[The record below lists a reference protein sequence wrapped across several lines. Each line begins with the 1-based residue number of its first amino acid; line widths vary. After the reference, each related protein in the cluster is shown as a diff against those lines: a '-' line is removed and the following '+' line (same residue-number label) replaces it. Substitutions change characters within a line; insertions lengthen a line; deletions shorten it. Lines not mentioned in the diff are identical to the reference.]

1 MTTKNRTKI
10 SPINFLYI
18 GIVGLW
24 LEFENVK
31 ILNTASIWP
40 QIWKGRPKLCQKKI
54 SFGDYMIDDVTGWP
68 PIWPSMFL
76 CEWNKNTFHDKQKQT
91 KISALNLMYKCI
103 IGLWLHLYKFVF
115 MTLLITSSGP
125 KNNPNFELSYLR
137 WYVSY
142 SIDQIL
148 KISEMVMVILLA
160 YSTSGI
166 TYGEKVSYDF
176 KMATILKMPK

>member
-1 MTTKNRTKI
+1 MGGLKVGALYSFIKEIRTFFMTTKNRTKI

-125 KNNPNFELSYLR
+125 KNNPNL
-137 WYVSY
+137 WT
-142 SIDQIL
+142 I
-148 KISEMVMVILLA
+148 ISPLICQL
-160 YSTSGI
+160 
-166 TYGEKVSYDF
+166 
-176 KMATILKMPK
+176 

>member
-1 MTTKNRTKI
+1 MGGLKVGALYSFIKEIRTFFMTTKNRTKI

-18 GIVGLW
+18 GIVGLL

-76 CEWNKNTFHDKQKQT
+76 LVQAICAQKP
-91 KISALNLMYKCI
+91 LNRANL
-103 IGLWLHLYKFVF
+103 
-115 MTLLITSSGP
+115 
-125 KNNPNFELSYLR
+125 
-137 WYVSY
+137 
-142 SIDQIL
+142 
-148 KISEMVMVILLA
+148 
-160 YSTSGI
+160 STSMKLFTMLGHHMG
-166 TYGEKVSYDF
+166 TNFRYGAMQVMQYFLPWLPYLFRHYRISDF
-176 KMATILKMPK
+176 WPYLYN